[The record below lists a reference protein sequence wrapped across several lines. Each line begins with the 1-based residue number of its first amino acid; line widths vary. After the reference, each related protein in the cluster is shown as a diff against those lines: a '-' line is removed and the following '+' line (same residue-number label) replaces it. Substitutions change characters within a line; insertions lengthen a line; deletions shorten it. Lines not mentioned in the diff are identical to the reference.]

1 MRIIAGSARGR
12 SFDAPPGNNTRPTL
26 DRVKESMFGS
36 IQFDIP
42 DSTVLDLFSGS
53 GNLGL
58 EAASRG
64 AKRVIC
70 NDYDRTCAELIT
82 KNAKKLNLDAIV
94 HVTCKD
100 YVACLTDLKRTG
112 ERFDFVF
119 LDPPYQEGAASVAI
133 EAIFTMGLL
142 TEQGRVFLEHA
153 EKLPPSIETP
163 LARLKQT
170 KRYGTC
176 AVSIYEKNDEAKP
189 E

>member
-1 MRIIAGSARGR
+1 LRIIAGSARGR
-12 SFDAPPGNNTRPTL
+12 QFDAPPGSNTRPTL

-70 NDYDRTCAELIT
+70 NDYDRTCAELIQ
-82 KNAKKLNLDAIV
+82 KNAEKLKLDSIV
-94 HVTCKD
+94 CVTCKD
-100 YVACLTDLKRTG
+100 YVACLSDLKRMG

-119 LDPPYQEGAASVAI
+119 LDPPYQEGAAKVAI
-133 EAIFTMGLL
+133 EAIFTLGLL
-142 TEQGRVFLEHA
+142 TQRA
-153 EKLPPSIETP
+153 ECIWNTRESFRNHRNTACKTET
-163 LARLKQT
+163 
-170 KRYGTC
+170 
-176 AVSIYEKNDEAKP
+176 DEAIRVMRRIDLRAN